1 MQPVEPLVALKRLE
15 ETPDWVCFKQKALDM
30 ESLVDLHIISGTS
43 VKELDDIPSH
53 FLDVKLEV

>member
-1 MQPVEPLVALKRLE
+1 MEPLVALKWLE
-15 ETPDWVCFKQKALDM
+15 ETPDWVSFKQKALDM